1 MGRRATAALG
11 FLSGAVLGLSAL
23 GAAVP
28 SKSGHS
34 SQAGQAARRRPTA
47 EEAPVKITCDDMV
60 VQNRRQTARCQGHV
74 HATRLFLTLTS
85 DQGIAHYDKDGHIVD
100 MVCTGNVRM
109 TEKDR
114 VATGDKA
121 VYAEE
126 KRTIELTGHA
136 VARQGEDVLTGEP
149 LVFYVDEDRVVAK
162 GASLLGKSADLP
174 QGKHPDGGK

>member
-1 MGRRATAALG
+1 MGPRAMAALG
-11 FLSGAVLGLSAL
+11 LALMGAVPAGSKQPAHR
-23 GAAVP
+23 P
-28 SKSGHS
+28 SS
-34 SQAGQAARRRPTA
+34 

-74 HATRLFLTLTS
+74 HATRLQLTLTS
-85 DQGIAHYDKDGHIVD
+85 DRGVAQYDKDGHIID
-100 MVCTGNVRM
+100 LVCTGNVRM

-121 VYAEE
+121 VYVEE
-126 KRTIELTGHA
+126 LRTIELTGHA

-174 QGKHPDGGK
+174 QGKRADGGSGVK